1 MSEGPTSLQL
11 GISWILRI
19 GVILSVLFNAAG
31 LLLDYAQTGSASLN
45 LVPGSSW
52 NVKGGNFFDFAYSTT
67 SSLFGGLTPVALA
80 SLGIV
85 ILMFTPYIR
94 VIAAALY
101 YGVERDWKY
110 VAITSFVFAVITLG
124 LYIF

>member
-19 GVILSVLFNAAG
+19 GVILSVFFNAAG
-31 LLLDYAQTGSASLN
+31 LLLEYAQTGSASLN
-45 LVPGSSW
+45 FVPGSSW
-52 NVKGGNFFDFAYSTT
+52 NVKEGNFFDFAYSTT
-67 SSLFGGLTPVALA
+67 RSLLGGLTPVALA

-85 ILMFTPYIR
+85 ILMFTPYVR

-124 LYIF
+124 LFIF

>member
-1 MSEGPTSLQL
+1 VNEGPTSLQL

-19 GVILSVLFNAAG
+19 GVILSVFFNVAG
-31 LLLDYAQTGSASLN
+31 LMLDYAQTGSASLN
-45 LVPGSSW
+45 LVSGSSW
-52 NVKGGNFFDFAYSTT
+52 NVRGGNFFDFASSTAK
-67 SSLFGGLTPVALA
+67 SLFGGLTPVTLA

-94 VIAAALY
+94 VIAAVLY

-124 LYIF
+124 LFIF

>member
-1 MSEGPTSLQL
+1 MSEGSTSLQL

-45 LVPGSSW
+45 LAPGSPW
-52 NVKGGNFFDFAYSTT
+52 NAKEGNFFEFAYSTT
-67 SSLFGGLTPVALA
+67 RSLFGGLTPVALA

-85 ILMFTPYIR
+85 ILMLTPYIR
-94 VIAAALY
+94 VMAAALY

-110 VAITSFVFAVITLG
+110 VAITSFVFAVITFG
-124 LYIF
+124 LFIF